1 MAVEK
6 EHVTP
11 QGVLLVVS
19 GPSGAGKGTI
29 CQILREQLPDLG
41 YSISVTTRQ
50 PRVGEVDGKSYFFK
64 TVPEVQEMIAK
75 GELLEYAEVYGNY
88 YGTPRKYVMD
98 LLQSGHDVLLEID
111 IQGALQIKERFPEGV
126 FVFSVPPSL
135 DELSARIY
143 KRGTDS
149 EEVIKRRMASAA
161 SELTYAAKYDYII
174 VNDIAT
180 KAANKVLT
188 IMEAER
194 YRVARTYFIVDEI
207 CKAKQEAK

>member
-1 MAVEK
+1 MEK
-6 EHVTP
+6 QAKNVTP
-11 QGVLLVVS
+11 QGLLLVVS

-29 CQILREQLPDLG
+29 CQILRDKLPDLG

-64 TVPEVQEMIAK
+64 TVSQVKEMIAQ

-88 YGTPRKYVMD
+88 YGTPRQYVME

-111 IQGALQIKERFPEGV
+111 IQGALQIKKRFPEGV
-126 FVFSVPPSL
+126 FVFIVPPSL

-149 EEVIKRRMASAA
+149 EDVIKRRMASAA
-161 SELTYAAKYDYII
+161 SELTYAAEYDYII
-174 VNDIAT
+174 VNDIAE

-207 CKAKQEAK
+207 CKCKREKA